1 MPSQA
6 QSSVTGTKIIIT
18 KLIGYEKDGRLSIEW
33 STDGSIETNYREVQ
47 STMDGKKFS
56 TFALVLGADP
66 GKSGKE
72 YGFQR

>member
-6 QSSVTGTKIIIT
+6 QSSVTGTKII
-18 KLIGYEKDGRLSIEW
+18 KLTGYEKDGRLSIEW
-33 STDGSIETNYREVQ
+33 STDGSVETNFREVQ
-47 STMDGKKFS
+47 STMDGGKFS

-72 YGFQR
+72 YGFQG